1 MSDTEK
7 ENISTEE
14 AETEAIEETKSGVK
28 ICLDCNGTGHIE
40 DIEKTDFSIS
50 ASKKPCPKCE
60 GKGYIITDPDLF
72 NEPELEAVEK
82 FYNLSKEMDDEIKKL
97 PEESAEAIKKWN
109 KAISKTATTLKSAYF
124 KILSEYNKARK
135 SLNEEKNKLIK
146 SEDKYLRLLAEYD
159 NFRKRSIQEKLNASS
174 DATARAALEV
184 ISVIDNFE
192 RAVAAECSDENY
204 KKGVEMIYGQFVEVI
219 KKLGVEEI
227 DALGKEFDPNLH
239 NAVSQV
245 EDENFGENTVSQVYQ
260 KGYKLGDK
268 VIRCAMVVVANP

>member
-1 MSDTEK
+1 MSEIEK
-7 ENISTEE
+7 DIPNAEETEE
-14 AETEAIEETKSGVK
+14 ETAAEEE
-28 ICLDCNGTGHIE
+28 ILEE
-40 DIEKTDFSIS
+40 DTAEENTS
-50 ASKKPCPKCE
+50 
-60 GKGYIITDPDLF
+60 
-72 NEPELEAVEK
+72 
-82 FYNLSKEMDDEIKKL
+82 
-97 PEESAEAIKKWN
+97 EESPEDKIRALEEAAAADK
-109 KAISKTATTLKSAYF
+109 
-124 KILSEYNKARK
+124 
-135 SLNEEKNKLIK
+135 
-146 SEDKYLRLLAEYD
+146 DKYLRLLAEYD
-159 NFRKRSIQEKLNASS
+159 NFRKRSVKEKFDASA

-204 KKGVEMIYGQFVEVI
+204 KKGVEMIYNQFTEVI

-239 NAVSQV
+239 NAVTQV

>member
-1 MSDTEK
+1 MTERKENTYNMSEK
-7 ENISTEE
+7 EKELEQEVPADEKTGEPVEEIAEEIIEEDAAEE
-14 AETEAIEETKSGVK
+14 A
-28 ICLDCNGTGHIE
+28 
-40 DIEKTDFSIS
+40 
-50 ASKKPCPKCE
+50 
-60 GKGYIITDPDLF
+60 
-72 NEPELEAVEK
+72 
-82 FYNLSKEMDDEIKKL
+82 
-97 PEESAEAIKKWN
+97 PEEEAGESLEDKIK
-109 KAISKTATTLKSAYF
+109 AL
-124 KILSEYNKARK
+124 
-135 SLNEEKNKLIK
+135 EEAAAADK
-146 SEDKYLRLLAEYD
+146 DKYLRLLAEYD
-159 NFRKRSIQEKLNASS
+159 NFRKRSIQEKLNAFS
-174 DATARAALEV
+174 DATAKAALEV

-192 RAVAAECSDENY
+192 RAMAAECSDENY

>member
-1 MSDTEK
+1 MSDIEKDIPGTEDELQEETASDTE
-7 ENISTEE
+7 EDAVSVEEVQEE
-14 AETEAIEETKSGVK
+14 ASGP
-28 ICLDCNGTGHIE
+28 
-40 DIEKTDFSIS
+40 
-50 ASKKPCPKCE
+50 A
-60 GKGYIITDPDLF
+60 
-72 NEPELEAVEK
+72 EP
-82 FYNLSKEMDDEIKKL
+82 S
-97 PEESAEAIKKWN
+97 PEEKIKALEDTIAADK
-109 KAISKTATTLKSAYF
+109 
-124 KILSEYNKARK
+124 
-135 SLNEEKNKLIK
+135 
-146 SEDKYLRLLAEYD
+146 DKYLRLLAEYD
-159 NFRKRSIQEKLNASS
+159 NFRKRSVSERLNASA

-204 KKGVEMIYGQFVEVI
+204 KKGVEMIYDQFIEVI

-239 NAVSQV
+239 NAVTQV

>member
-1 MSDTEK
+1 MSEK
-7 ENISTEE
+7 EKELE
-14 AETEAIEETKSGVK
+14 QEVPADETETAEIAEEIIEE
-28 ICLDCNGTGHIE
+28 D
-40 DIEKTDFSIS
+40 
-50 ASKKPCPKCE
+50 
-60 GKGYIITDPDLF
+60 
-72 NEPELEAVEK
+72 AVE
-82 FYNLSKEMDDEIKKL
+82 EL
-97 PEESAEAIKKWN
+97 PEEEASESLEDKIK
-109 KAISKTATTLKSAYF
+109 AL
-124 KILSEYNKARK
+124 
-135 SLNEEKNKLIK
+135 EEAAAADK
-146 SEDKYLRLLAEYD
+146 DKYLRLLAEYD

-204 KKGVEMIYGQFVEVI
+204 KKGVEMIYGQFLEVI

-227 DALGKEFDPNLH
+227 DALGKEFDPNMH